1 VPAAV
6 EPREFRQTV
15 GQFVTG
21 VTVLA
26 MEVDGEIRTMTA
38 NSFTSVSL
46 DPPLVL
52 VCVGKGTRMGQ
63 FVESARGFSIN
74 ILRLDQQ
81 HLSAYFAGLW
91 REPEPP
97 PFQFLAW
104 DGGPR
109 LDGAAAALGCDRH
122 AIYDGGDHWIVI
134 GLVVALHR
142 PTGPYRPLAFFR
154 GRYVAVEESDRP
166 FDDGAMMISWSEP
179 IG

>member
-1 VPAAV
+1 MPDVDA
-6 EPREFRQTV
+6 REFRQTV
-15 GQFVTG
+15 GHFVTG

-52 VCVGKGTRMGQ
+52 VCVGKQTRMGQ
-63 FVESARGFSIN
+63 FVGTARGFSIN

-97 PFQFLAW
+97 PFQFLTW
-104 DGGPR
+104 EGGPR
-109 LDGAAAALGCDRH
+109 LDGAAAALGCEFH
-122 AIYDGGDHWIVI
+122 GIHEGGDHWIVI
-134 GLVVALHR
+134 GRVVALYR
-142 PTGPYRPLAFFR
+142 PSGPYRPLAFFR
-154 GRYVAVEESDRP
+154 GRYVAVEENDRL
-166 FDDGAMMISWSEP
+166 DDGSMMISWSEP

>member
-1 VPAAV
+1 MGVDI

-52 VCVGKGTRMGQ
+52 VCVGKQTRMGQ
-63 FVESARGFSIN
+63 VVESASGFSIN
-74 ILRLDQQ
+74 ILRLDQER
-81 HLSAYFAGLW
+81 LSAYFAGLW
-91 REPEPP
+91 REAEPP
-97 PFQFLAW
+97 PFQFLSW
-104 DGGPR
+104 EGGPR
-109 LDGAAAALGCDRH
+109 LDGVAAALGCERH

-134 GLVVALHR
+134 GRVVALHR
-142 PTGPYRPLAFFR
+142 PSGPYRPLAFFR
-154 GRYVAVEESDRP
+154 GRYVAVEESDRHG
-166 FDDGAMMISWSEP
+166 DDSLMISWSEP

>member
-1 VPAAV
+1 LGVDIDS
-6 EPREFRQTV
+6 REFRQTV

-21 VTVLA
+21 VTVVA

-38 NSFTSVSL
+38 NAFTSVSL

-52 VCVGKGTRMGQ
+52 VCVGKRTRMGK

-81 HLSAYFAGLW
+81 QLSAYFAGLW
-91 REPEPP
+91 HEPEPP
-97 PFQFLAW
+97 PFQFLTW
-104 DGGPR
+104 EGGPR
-109 LDGAAAALGCDRH
+109 LDGAAGAIGCERH

-134 GLVVALHR
+134 GRVLALHR
-142 PTGPYRPLAFFR
+142 PSGPYRPLAFYR
-154 GRYVAVEESDRP
+154 GRYVAVEESERLG
-166 FDDGAMMISWSEP
+166 DDSMMISWSEP